1 MRPRSQGRAPAV
13 CPANGTAAPPGS
25 GGIGGSAFT
34 WGAAGPARLHRI
46 PQDRQCGRSQSRQA
60 PAARGGAL
68 RHAGPRGRRPRLC
81 TRRPGGRA
89 DMPFHGSRSGFGS
102 CHGGIGARRVAS
114 LGRAIGIGIDH
125 TLSLLLRGLVLVYR
139 YLVSPFMP
147 HGCRYAP
154 SCSAYALEAL
164 ERHGAV
170 RGGWLAARRLLRCH
184 PWGGS
189 GYDPVPTPSA
199 LSRRVPPVTRRSHP
213 SDASEPIG
221 PPA

>member
-13 CPANGTAAPPGS
+13 RPADGAAAPPNRA
-25 GGIGGSAFT
+25 GIGRPAFT
-34 WGAAGPARLHRI
+34 WGGAGPARLHRI
-46 PQDRQCGRSQSRQA
+46 PQDRQCSRSQSRQA
-60 PAARGGAL
+60 SAARGGTL
-68 RHAGPRGRRPRLC
+68 RHAGPRGRWPRLC
-81 TRRPGGRA
+81 ARRPDGRA

-102 CHGGIGARRVAS
+102 RHGGIGAGPVAG
-114 LGRAIGIGIDH
+114 LGRAIGIDR

-154 SCSAYALEAL
+154 TCSAYALEAL

-170 RGGWLAARRLLRCH
+170 RGGWLAARRILRCH

-189 GYDPVPTPSA
+189 GYDPVPAASA
-199 LSRRVPPVTRRSHP
+199 PSRRARPVTRRSHP